1 MDFDSVLEFV
11 CEVFE
16 EIKQSI
22 ENYIKIIFK
31 ALTVR
36 THIIQLEKIEGKV
49 GKFDFMICFT
59 VLFNKNKYSFEEL
72 ENEMEKFKSDE
83 GLTLNQFKHFI
94 LTRNIFNI
102 KDFKELLYLDRNVKI
117 SITIENQ

>member
-1 MDFDSVLEFV
+1 
-11 CEVFE
+11 
-16 EIKQSI
+16 
-22 ENYIKIIFK
+22 
-31 ALTVR
+31 
-36 THIIQLEKIEGKV
+36 
-49 GKFDFMICFT
+49 MICFT

-117 SITIENQ
+117 SITIENQWSLHKIIQWNHSK

>member
-1 MDFDSVLEFV
+1 MWSL
-11 CEVFE
+11 
-16 EIKQSI
+16 
-22 ENYIKIIFK
+22 IKIIFK

>member
-1 MDFDSVLEFV
+1 
-11 CEVFE
+11 
-16 EIKQSI
+16 
-22 ENYIKIIFK
+22 
-31 ALTVR
+31 
-36 THIIQLEKIEGKV
+36 
-49 GKFDFMICFT
+49 MICFT
-59 VLFNKNKYSFEEL
+59 VLINKNKYSFEEL

-117 SITIENQ
+117 SITIENQWSLHKIIQWNHSK

>member
-1 MDFDSVLEFV
+1 
-11 CEVFE
+11 
-16 EIKQSI
+16 
-22 ENYIKIIFK
+22 
-31 ALTVR
+31 
-36 THIIQLEKIEGKV
+36 
-49 GKFDFMICFT
+49 MICFT

>member
-1 MDFDSVLEFV
+1 
-11 CEVFE
+11 
-16 EIKQSI
+16 
-22 ENYIKIIFK
+22 
-31 ALTVR
+31 
-36 THIIQLEKIEGKV
+36 
-49 GKFDFMICFT
+49 